1 LAGPI
6 IRNYKAGSIV
16 YFEKDRAEDI
26 YVLQNGRVILTY
38 MSVDSKMEIKED
50 VKLGEFFGVKSA
62 LGRYP
67 REETAQVIGSASIL
81 VFKLADFEIFV
92 ANKTHLI
99 LKMMK
104 VFSSQLRQIHGK
116 VRENLGQFGD
126 QKSPAFELMN
136 VAEVF
141 HKTGNYEH
149 AVYAYNKYLSHY
161 PGGSYA
167 TRAQEL
173 SRIAAKSSMFPGNM
187 PELVYEVERRTAPPT
202 QKPATVSPAN
212 PAATSTRIQA
222 LSSDLSISD
231 SITEADDLYD
241 SEEYQAAL
249 DAYKPLLTLPPTS
262 PGDDKL
268 IEKAYFCFGM
278 CQLKLELWDLAYSSL
293 STYVK
298 KYPKGER
305 VKEAIYSLGFIS
317 ENKGEKD
324 KAIMLYT
331 KVTTLPPS
339 DEFTSKANSEIARL
353 RG

>member
-1 LAGPI
+1 MAGPI
-6 IRNYKAGSIV
+6 IRTYKAGSIV

-81 VFKLADFEIFV
+81 VFKLADFEVFV

-141 HKTGNYEH
+141 HKTGNFEH
-149 AVYAYNKYLSHY
+149 AVYAYNKYISHY
-161 PGGSYA
+161 PTGNYA
-167 TRAQEL
+167 SRAQEL
-173 SRIAAKSSMFPGNM
+173 AKIAAKSSMFPMNM
-187 PELVYEVERRTAPPT
+187 PELVYEMERRPA
-202 QKPATVSPAN
+202 ATVSPAN

-222 LSSDLSISD
+222 LSSDLSIAD
-231 SITEADDLYD
+231 SVSEADESYESGD
-241 SEEYQAAL
+241 YQAAQNS
-249 DAYKPLLTLPPTS
+249 YKPLLTMPPSS
-262 PGDDKL
+262 PGDDKHL
-268 IEKAYFCFGM
+268 ERAYFFYGM
-278 CQLKLELWDLAYSSL
+278 SQLKLEQWDAAYGSL
-293 STYVK
+293 SAYVK

-305 VKEAIYSLGFIS
+305 VKEAIYNLGFVS
-317 ENKGEKD
+317 ESKGEKD
-324 KAIMLYT
+324 KAKMLYK
-331 KVTTLPPS
+331 KVVSLPPA
-339 DEFTSKANSEIARL
+339 DDFTSKANSEIARL
-353 RG
+353 GG

>member
-1 LAGPI
+1 MAGPI

-67 REETAQVIGSASIL
+67 REETAQVIGGASIL
-81 VFKLADFEIFV
+81 VFKLADFEVFV

-149 AVYAYNKYLSHY
+149 AIYAYNKYIAHY
-161 PGGSYA
+161 PSGPYA
-167 TRAQEL
+167 SRAQEL
-173 SRIAAKSSMFPGNM
+173 AKVAAKGSMFPSNM
-187 PELVYEVERRTAPPT
+187 PELVYEVERRGESPR
-202 QKPATVSPAN
+202 PATISPAN

-241 SEEYQAAL
+241 SEEYQSAL
-249 DAYKPLLTLPPTS
+249 DAYKPLLTMPPAS

-268 IEKAYFCFGM
+268 IERAYFSFGM
-278 CQLKLELWDLAYSSL
+278 CQLKLQLWDLAYASL
-293 STYVK
+293 SNYVK

-305 VKEAIYSLGFIS
+305 VKEAIYNLGFIS
-317 ENKGEKD
+317 ESKGEKD

-331 KVTTLPPS
+331 KVTSLPPS
-339 DEFTSKANSEIARL
+339 DEFTAKANSEIARL